1 MPRLPVDGKKVVEHR
16 ITFGTKER
24 DLLQDI
30 STSYRIQAIDPEA
43 MMKILED
50 PLRVIQIGY
59 GLATA
64 IEMLGFETGLPTI
77 ADLADWQQER
87 KAKLA
92 ETKASVESGDRSI
105 AQIAIDIG
113 NVLTAG
119 LYGMS
124 LDELKR
130 RTGE

>member
-77 ADLADWQQER
+77 ADLADWKQER

-92 ETKASVESGDRSI
+92 ETEASVESGDRSI

>member
-77 ADLADWQQER
+77 ADLADWKQER
-87 KAKLA
+87 KAKLE

>member
-1 MPRLPVDGKKVVEHR
+1 VPRLPVDGKKVVEHR

-77 ADLADWQQER
+77 ADLADWKQER
-87 KAKLA
+87 KAKLE

>member
-1 MPRLPVDGKKVVEHR
+1 VPRLPVDGKKVVEHR

-24 DLLQDI
+24 DLIQDI

-77 ADLADWQQER
+77 ADLADWKQER
-87 KAKLA
+87 TAKLA
-92 ETKASVESGDRSI
+92 ETEASVESGDRSI

>member
-24 DLLQDI
+24 DLIQDI

-77 ADLADWQQER
+77 ADLADWKQER
-87 KAKLA
+87 TAKLA
-92 ETKASVESGDRSI
+92 ETEASVESGDRSI

>member
-24 DLLQDI
+24 ELLQDI

-77 ADLADWQQER
+77 ADLADWKQER

-92 ETKASVESGDRSI
+92 ETEASVESGDRSI

-130 RTGE
+130 RTGD

>member
-1 MPRLPVDGKKVVEHR
+1 LPRLPVDGKKVVEHR

-77 ADLADWQQER
+77 ADLADWKQER
-87 KAKLA
+87 KAKLE

>member
-1 MPRLPVDGKKVVEHR
+1 VPRLPVDGKKVVEHR
-16 ITFGTKER
+16 ISFGTKER

-50 PLRVIQIGY
+50 PLRVIQIAY

-64 IEMLGFETGLPTI
+64 IEILGFETGLPTI
-77 ADLADWQQER
+77 ADLADWKQER
-87 KAKLA
+87 KAKLE